1 MKTLLFASAAAIL
14 AVTAAHAETAVEVD
28 QLVVTANRAPTPVD
42 RVGAQITVVDA
53 ATIARTQ
60 AVVASDLIT
69 RTPGVTFT
77 RNGPVGSQTSVRIR
91 GAEGDQT
98 VVLIDGVKL
107 NDPSQV
113 GGGYNFGNLLV
124 GDLSRIEVLR
134 GPQSV
139 LWGSQAIGGVVNLIT
154 ADPQKPFESQLDAEV
169 GSQHTAYL
177 RAGVGGKSDQLV
189 WRLAAAHFT
198 TDGFSA
204 FAPWKGG
211 REDDGFR
218 QTGVNGKLLLNVT
231 EQLSVEARGL
241 YTKGRIA
248 FDGFPPPTYAFG
260 DTAEYGEREEMVGY
274 LGANLAL
281 LDGRFHNRL
290 GYAYTREDSDNFDPT
305 QAVTDRTFDSR
316 GTNGRWEYQGTFD
329 VNDAWRAVFGAESER
344 STIRNAAPSSFDPNP
359 TPLRKSATLN
369 GVYGQLQVR
378 PARGL
383 TLAAG
388 VRRDD
393 HDTFGEATVGQVSAA
408 YALNGDSTILRAS
421 WGQGF
426 KAPSLYQLYSEY
438 GNATLDPEEA
448 DAWDAGIEQRFLGGL
463 LSVSAAYFSRDAKN
477 QIDFF
482 SCPFGPSSDP
492 LCTGAGGLPRFGY
505 YANTAKAEARGVE
518 LQASVNDWNGLTA
531 SANYTYT
538 DTENTSAGSPS
549 RGKALARRP
558 KDTANLIVDYA
569 WPMGL
574 NTGLS
579 LRYVGKSFDD
589 AANRNRL
596 KAYTLADVRM
606 SWSISEQI
614 EVYGRVENLF
624 DEEYETAVNYGGLG
638 RTAAIG
644 LRGRF

>member
-1 MKTLLFASAAAIL
+1 MKALLLASAAAVL
-14 AVTAAHAETAVEVD
+14 ASAAHAETTVTVD
-28 QLVVTANRAPTPVD
+28 PLVVTANRAPTPVD
-42 RVGAQITVVDA
+42 QVGAQIPVIDA
-53 ATIARTQ
+53 AAITRTQ
-60 AVVASDLIT
+60 AVTASDLIT

-77 RNGPVGSQTSVRIR
+77 RNGPIGSQTSVRIR
-91 GAEGDQT
+91 GAETDQT

-124 GDLSRIEVLR
+124 GDIARIEVLR

-154 ADPQKPFESQLDAEV
+154 ADPQAPFESQIDAEV
-169 GSQHTAYL
+169 GSRHTAYL
-177 RAGVGGKSDQLV
+177 RAGVGGKGERV
-189 WRLAAAHFT
+189 TWRVGASHFT

-204 FAPWKGG
+204 FAPWRGG

-218 QTGVNGKLLLNVT
+218 QTGVNGKVLVAVT
-231 EQLSVEARGL
+231 DQLSLEARGL
-241 YTKGRIA
+241 YTTGRID
-248 FDGFPPPTYAFG
+248 FDGFAPPTFAFT

-274 LGANLAL
+274 LGANLDL
-281 LDGRFHNRL
+281 LEGRFHNRL
-290 GYAYTREDSDNFDPT
+290 GYAYTREDSDNFNPA
-305 QAVTDRTFDSR
+305 QAVTPRTFETR

-329 VNDAWRAVFGAESER
+329 LNDTWRGVFGAESER
-344 STIRNAAPSSFDPNP
+344 STIRYAAPSSFDPNP
-359 TPLRKSATLN
+359 VTLRRSATLN
-369 GVYGQLQVR
+369 GAYGQLQVR
-378 PARGL
+378 PIEGL

-393 HDTFGEATVGQVSAA
+393 HSTFGEATVSQASAA
-408 YALNGDSTILRAS
+408 YAFNNDSTILRAS

-438 GNATLDPEEA
+438 GNVTLDPEEA
-448 DAWDAGIEQRFLGGL
+448 DAWDAGVEQRFLDGL
-463 LSVSAAYFSRDAKN
+463 VSVSVAYFSRDTKN

-492 LCTGAGGLPRFGY
+492 LCTGAGGAPRFGY
-505 YANTAKAEARGVE
+505 YANTAKAEAQGVE
-518 LQASVNDWNGLTA
+518 VSADVKDWNRLTA

-538 DTENTSAGSPS
+538 DTENTSAGSLN

-596 KAYTLADVRM
+596 KAYTLADVRV
-606 SWSISEQI
+606 SWSISDQI

-624 DEEYETAVNYGGLG
+624 DEEYETARNYGGLG